1 MTPAGAARLLTLAAI
16 WGGSYLFMRIAAPE
30 IGAYWV
36 AETRLVLAAVFLSLT
51 ALWLKNALHA
61 ARYWRHYVV
70 PGLFNSALPF
80 LLFAYAA
87 ETLSASLLSIINA
100 TAPLW
105 GALIGA
111 ALGRQELDWRRG
123 AGLAL
128 GFAGVGVLVG
138 LDSAVASS
146 AAVVPVVAAM
156 VATFCYGIASTYAA
170 SAPSVGSFANARG
183 SLWASTLI
191 LLPAAF
197 LVPPPEAPSATSVS
211 ALVVLSVVCS
221 GLAYILYFKLIEDDG
236 ATSALSV
243 TFLIP
248 LFGVLWGYL
257 FLNEAVGWHTLAG
270 GMLVL
275 VGTALVTGLLPR
287 VIREGKTTRP

>member
-1 MTPAGAARLLTLAAI
+1 MTAAGATRLLSLAAI
-16 WGGSYLFMRIAAPE
+16 WGGSYLFMRIAAQE
-30 IGAYWV
+30 VGAYWV
-36 AETRLVLAAVFLSLT
+36 AESRLVLAAVFLSLT
-51 ALWLKNALHA
+51 ALWLKNSLQAT
-61 ARYWRHYVV
+61 RYWRHYLVL
-70 PGLFNSALPF
+70 GLFNSALPF

-105 GALIGA
+105 GALIA
-111 ALGRQELDWRRG
+111 AGLGRQELDWRR
-123 AGLAL
+123 AVGLAL
-128 GFAGVGVLVG
+128 GFVGVGVLVG
-138 LDSAVASS
+138 MDSAVATS
-146 AAVVPVVAAM
+146 AAAIPVAAAL

-170 SAPSVGSFANARG
+170 TAPSVGSFANARG
-183 SLWASTLI
+183 SLWASTLM

-197 LVPPPEAPSATSVS
+197 LVTPPTTPSPASLWS
-211 ALVVLSVVCS
+211 LIVLGVVCS

-257 FLNEAVGWHTLAG
+257 FLDEQVGWHTLAG

-275 VGTALVTGLLPR
+275 GGTALVTGLLPQALR
-287 VIREGKTTRP
+287 RRTTP